1 MAWIFGLRIYK
12 KRKGFENTEDYKLD
26 IRQTRN
32 GCLGSS
38 DGRTLLQIA
47 SLGEVPK
54 SAYKRMAVVNGLIPQ
69 VEIPRN
75 DAIQAGDDLE
85 MIVFNHLKSQDE
97 RYESNPLWVSKRY
110 SKKNV
115 KLISH
120 PDFVLVDEEKKV
132 INVYEV
138 KATKYD
144 IETTRQTYKA
154 QLFIHNL
161 IAKEKAME
169 RGKDWG
175 VRLFLVHYSTDGLD
189 LSNGIEFDVNRLT
202 IRRVKFSTPFFDI
215 DKAMAISD
223 VFLETFTE
231 YYEGD
236 EVDAN
241 LLPTQIKSQFDCVAS
256 MLSEIKER
264 EQKVADF
271 KARLYDFMLEKNI
284 KSIKNEEFSITRVDA
299 TITKMFD
306 AKRYVEDLK
315 KEHPRKAMKII
326 SQYAKETK
334 KNGYV
339 TIKVKSDK
347 QK

>member
-1 MAWIFGLRIYK
+1 MEIK
-12 KRKGFENTEDYKLD
+12 DYKEE
-26 IRQTRN
+26 IAQTRV

-38 DGRTLLQIA
+38 DGRMLVQIA
-47 SLGEVPK
+47 SLGCVPH
-54 SAYKRMAVVNGLIPQ
+54 SAFKRLAIVKGLVHQTEIPQ
-69 VEIPRN
+69 T
-75 DAIQAGDDLE
+75 DAIRTGDEIE
-85 MIVFNHLKSQDE
+85 MQIFQHLSTKDP
-97 RYESNPLWVSKRY
+97 RYISNQMWVSKKY
-110 SKKNV
+110 SRKNV
-115 KLISH
+115 RLISH
-120 PDFVLVDEEKKV
+120 PDLVLVDEEKKV

-138 KATKYD
+138 KTTKYD

-215 DKAMAISD
+215 DKAMAIAD

-315 KEHPRKAMKII
+315 KKHPRKATKII

>member
-1 MAWIFGLRIYK
+1 
-12 KRKGFENTEDYKLD
+12 
-26 IRQTRN
+26 
-32 GCLGSS
+32 
-38 DGRTLLQIA
+38 
-47 SLGEVPK
+47 
-54 SAYKRMAVVNGLIPQ
+54 
-69 VEIPRN
+69 
-75 DAIQAGDDLE
+75 
-85 MIVFNHLKSQDE
+85 MIVFNYLKSQDE

-120 PDFVLVDEEKKV
+120 PDLVLVDEENKV

-138 KATKYD
+138 KTTKFD
-144 IETTRQTYKA
+144 VDTTRQTYKA
-154 QLFIHNL
+154 QLFIHNV
-161 IAKEKAME
+161 IAKEKAIE
-169 RGKDWG
+169 RGKDWN
-175 VRLFLVHYSTDGLD
+175 VRLFLVHYNTNGLD
-189 LSNGIEFDVNRLT
+189 LSQGIGFDTERLT

-215 DKAMAISD
+215 DKAMTIAD

-236 EVDAN
+236 EIDAN
-241 LLPTQIKSQFDCVAS
+241 LLPTQIKTQFDCVAS

-284 KSIKNEEFSITRVDA
+284 KSIKNEVFSITRVDA
-299 TITKMFD
+299 TTSKTFD

-326 SQYAKETK
+326 SQYTKESK

-339 TIKVKSDK
+339 TMKVKSDK
-347 QK
+347 QQ

>member
-1 MAWIFGLRIYK
+1 M
-12 KRKGFENTEDYKLD
+12 DYKNE
-26 IRQTRN
+26 IQQTRK

-38 DGRTLLQIA
+38 DGKTLLQIA

-97 RYESNPLWVSKRY
+97 CYESNPLWISKRY

-120 PDFVLVDEEKKV
+120 PDLVLVDEENKV

-138 KATKYD
+138 KTTKFD
-144 IETTRQTYKA
+144 VETTRQTYKA
-154 QLFIHNL
+154 QLFIHNV
-161 IAKEKAME
+161 IAKEKAIE
-169 RGKDWG
+169 RGRDWN
-175 VRLFLVHYSTDGLD
+175 VRLFLVHYNTNGLD
-189 LSNGIEFDVNRLT
+189 LSQGIDFDTERLT

-215 DKAMAISD
+215 DKAMTIVD
-223 VFLETFTE
+223 GFLETFTE

-236 EVDAN
+236 EIDAN
-241 LLPTQIKSQFDCVAS
+241 LLPTQIKAQFDCVAS

-264 EQKVADF
+264 EKKVDDF
-271 KARLYDFMLEKNI
+271 KKRLYDFMLEKNI
-284 KSIKNEEFSITRVDA
+284 KSIKNEAFSITRVDA
-299 TITKMFD
+299 TTSKTFD

-326 SQYAKETK
+326 SQYTKESK

-347 QK
+347 QQ

>member
-1 MAWIFGLRIYK
+1 M
-12 KRKGFENTEDYKLD
+12 EDYKSE
-26 IRQTRN
+26 IQQTRK

-38 DGRTLLQIA
+38 DGKTLLQIA

-85 MIVFNHLKSQDE
+85 MIVFNYLKAQDE

-120 PDFVLVDEEKKV
+120 PDLVLVDEENKV
-132 INVYEV
+132 INVYEC
-138 KATKYD
+138 KTTKYD
-144 IETTRQTYKA
+144 VETTRQTYKA
-154 QLFIHNL
+154 QLFIHNV
-161 IAKEKAME
+161 IAKEKAIE
-169 RGKDWG
+169 RGKDWN
-175 VRLFLVHYSTDGLD
+175 VRLFLVHYDTNGLD
-189 LSNGIEFDVNRLT
+189 LSQGIDFDAQRLT

-215 DKAMAISD
+215 DKAMTIAD
-223 VFLETFTE
+223 GFLETFTE

-236 EVDAN
+236 EIDAN
-241 LLPTQIKSQFDCVAS
+241 LLPTQIKTQFDCVAS

-284 KSIKNEEFSITRVDA
+284 KSIKNEAFSITRVDA
-299 TITKMFD
+299 TTSKTFD

-326 SQYAKETK
+326 SQYTKESK

-339 TIKVKSDK
+339 TIKVKGDK
-347 QK
+347 QQ

>member
-1 MAWIFGLRIYK
+1 M
-12 KRKGFENTEDYKLD
+12 EDYKSE
-26 IRQTRN
+26 IQQTRK

-38 DGRTLLQIA
+38 DGKTLLQIA

-85 MIVFNHLKSQDE
+85 MIVFNYLKSQDE

-120 PDFVLVDEEKKV
+120 PDLVLVDEENKV

-138 KATKYD
+138 KTTKFD
-144 IETTRQTYKA
+144 VDTTRQTYKA
-154 QLFIHNL
+154 QLFIHNV
-161 IAKEKAME
+161 IAKEKAIE
-169 RGKDWG
+169 RGKDWN
-175 VRLFLVHYSTDGLD
+175 VRLFLVHYNTNGLD
-189 LSNGIEFDVNRLT
+189 LSQGIDFDAQRLT
-202 IRRVKFSTPFFDI
+202 IRRVKFSTPFFDV
-215 DKAMAISD
+215 DKAMTIVD
-223 VFLETFTE
+223 GFLETFTE

-241 LLPTQIKSQFDCVAS
+241 LLPTQIKTQFDCVAS

-284 KSIKNEEFSITRVDA
+284 KSIKNEAFSITRVDA
-299 TITKMFD
+299 TTSKTFD

-315 KEHPRKAMKII
+315 KEHPRKAMKIV
-326 SQYAKETK
+326 SQYTKESK
-334 KNGYV
+334 KKGYV
-339 TIKVKSDK
+339 TIIVRKENNKG
-347 QK
+347 